1 MSSQID
7 QRLHV
12 SLDTTI
18 CPEMPITR
26 MAHTQHDSKSL
37 QSIQLPGG
45 WSYATFLPLQ

>member
-18 CPEMPITR
+18 CPKMPITR